1 MPIKKIEYLV
11 PDLLS
16 GHIKEN
22 YPAFVYLMKM
32 FGRFLDENNYSK
44 ILNIEDNLYA
54 YTIYSELLD
63 LFLDEFFNE
72 TFDFNIVNLTDDN
85 KKRFIDLAKKI
96 SSTKGNKQSF
106 FIFFR
111 SFVNLS
117 LATESGTVSIS
128 DFGTLSFYEPTDVSE
143 IFQYTLAVTT
153 SSLEGYDILL
163 SSVHPAGMLFDIIG
177 TFVPY
182 FGFLEDSSAYGFGD
196 PSFPSLGGNFVS

>member
-1 MPIKKIEYLV
+1 MSIKKIEYLV

-22 YPAFVYLMKM
+22 YPTFVYLMKM

-44 ILNIEDNLYA
+44 ILNVEDNLDA

-72 TFDFNIVNLTDDN
+72 TFDFSVVNLTDDN
-85 KKRFIDLAKKI
+85 KKRFIDLARKI

-128 DFGTLSFYEPTDVSE
+128 DFGTLSLYEPTDVSK

-163 SSVHPAGMLFDIIG
+163 SSVHPAGMLYTITGIPYDGSFYYDSTISYGGVII
-177 TFVPY
+177 
-182 FGFLEDSSAYGFGD
+182 
-196 PSFPSLGGNFVS
+196 